1 MSNAAAPSA
10 NGREPYRAVVF
21 DFDGVLVESG
31 EIKTGAFL
39 ELFAGY
45 PQQREAIR
53 AYHLQNVG
61 VSRYVKFEHIV
72 RNLLGLPFDE
82 GTQEELG
89 AAFSDLVR
97 HKVVACA
104 FVPGAREMLE
114 HLRGRCRL
122 FVASGTP
129 HAELEWIVGARGL
142 APYFEGVWGT
152 PHSKAETAQAIA
164 AEQGLH
170 GGEMLMVGDGLADY
184 QAAQAAGIDFLARIT
199 DENRELWRTL
209 PVTGVRDLHEMRT
222 WWEQQRLVKN
232 TESDHDQRG

>member
-1 MSNAAAPSA
+1 VSGAPLPSA

-31 EIKTGAFL
+31 DIKTEAFL

-45 PQQREAIR
+45 SQQREAIR
-53 AYHLQNVG
+53 AYHLLNVG
-61 VSRYVKFEHIV
+61 VSRYLKFEHIY

-82 GTQEELG
+82 GIKEKLG

-129 HAELEWIVGARGL
+129 HAELEWIVEARGL
-142 APYFEGVWGT
+142 APYFDGVWGT
-152 PHSKAETAQAIA
+152 PHSKAEIARAVAREQA
-164 AEQGLH
+164 LR

-199 DENRELWRTL
+199 DENRELWSTL
-209 PVTGVRDLHEMRT
+209 PVTGVRDLHEMRA
-222 WWEQQRLVKN
+222 WWDQQRRVKD